1 MASSVGAF
9 EALIDPVDGFLEST
23 IYKFEIALLYNNPPD
38 CGCDEKDSGY
48 QVRGTIFCGMVKR
61 FLLSVGATWVPKF
74 YPFDRP
80 KEAYGVE
87 RYG

>member
-1 MASSVGAF
+1 MVISRLFEAVRVYCWRNEFKASSAGAF

-48 QVRGTIFCGMVKR
+48 QVRGTIFCGIVKR
-61 FLLSVGATWVPKF
+61 FLLSVGAT
-74 YPFDRP
+74 
-80 KEAYGVE
+80 
-87 RYG
+87 